1 MAARRRFIPNI
12 ERSRMYGGQKTAFR
26 FFTALLDECGG
37 DARILVEQPCDAHQL
52 EVLRAQYPDWQIVG
66 AGEQSAAAR
75 QIVILDP
82 DTRERAQL
90 PVRPL
95 DYFVYTYWT
104 GAYALAQYE
113 AFQREAF
120 GRATPHIHL
129 IQDFEPGFKAWSADY
144 LLADSIYH
152 QPNTIAVFNSVEL
165 KDWFDRL
172 GYGFTSSYVF
182 SPKLDPDIAKHLHD
196 VPADH
201 AREKLLVFYGRPSIP
216 RNCFPLIVNALN
228 LLLTQHPEVSRE
240 WKILSIGSSIG
251 KITLAD
257 GQRLQTAGKMTL
269 DDYATLMH
277 RASVGVSLMCSPHP
291 SYPPLEMAVFGIT
304 TITNSFVTKDL
315 SAIPHITSLDSLSI
329 EGLAN
334 AIWQAMQADPHVEMT
349 LDDYAALMHRASV
362 GVSLMCSPHPSYPP
376 LEMAA
381 FGITTITNSFVTKD
395 LSAIPHITSLD
406 SLSIEGL
413 ANAIWQAMQAD
424 PHADDGKPYP
434 PNYAHYLE
442 YTDFFD
448 GIIDPLCREVL
459 TDAEAAR
466 NGD

>member
-1 MAARRRFIPNI
+1 MPYHFPILYTPAPPHAFGAVTICYSAVRGKVGAIYMSGRVKRALHAVHQAIRPGGAYHLDTYHALTPVRFQPCTVGSGRRLNLFIPNI

-52 EVLRAQYPDWQIVG
+52 EVLREQYPDWQIVG
-66 AGEQSAAAR
+66 ASEQSAAAR

-82 DTRERAQL
+82 DTRERTQL

-113 AFQREAF
+113 AFQRETF

-152 QPNTIAVFNSVEL
+152 QPNTIAVFNSTEL

-228 LLLTQHPEVSRE
+228 LLLTRHPEVSRE

-257 GQRLQTAGKMTL
+257 GQRLQTAGK
-269 DDYATLMH
+269 
-277 RASVGVSLMCSPHP
+277 
-291 SYPPLEMAVFGIT
+291 
-304 TITNSFVTKDL
+304 
-315 SAIPHITSLDSLSI
+315 
-329 EGLAN
+329 
-334 AIWQAMQADPHVEMT
+334 MT

-406 SLSIEGL
+406 ALSIEGL

-424 PHADDGKPYP
+424 SHADDGKPYP

>member
-1 MAARRRFIPNI
+1 MSSKVIHGLHAAKQFLRPYHLETYPALTPVRFQRDNLSANHRLNLFIPNI
-12 ERSRMYGGQKTAFR
+12 ERSRMYGGQKTAFL
-26 FFTALLDECGG
+26 FFTELLEHCGG
-37 DARILVEQPCDAHQL
+37 DARILVERQYTSRELAAIK
-52 EVLRAQYPDWQIVG
+52 RQYPNWEIVP
-66 AGEQSAAAR
+66 ATAQSAAAR

-82 DTRERAQL
+82 NTRERAQL

-182 SPKLDPDIAKHLHD
+182 NPKLDPDIAKHLHD
-196 VPADH
+196 VPANH

-257 GQRLQTAGKMTL
+257 GQRLQTAGK
-269 DDYATLMH
+269 
-277 RASVGVSLMCSPHP
+277 
-291 SYPPLEMAVFGIT
+291 
-304 TITNSFVTKDL
+304 
-315 SAIPHITSLDSLSI
+315 
-329 EGLAN
+329 
-334 AIWQAMQADPHVEMT
+334 MT

-413 ANAIWQAMQAD
+413 ANAIWQAMQTD

-448 GIIDPLCREVL
+448 GIIDPLCHEVL

>member
-1 MAARRRFIPNI
+1 MSGRVKRALHAVHQAIRPGGAYHLDTYHALTPVRFQPCTAGSGRRLNLFIPNI

-52 EVLRAQYPDWQIVG
+52 EVLREQYPDWQIVG

-201 AREKLLVFYGRPSIP
+201 AHEKLLVFYGRPSIP

-240 WKILSIGSSIG
+240 WKILYWQQHRQDHTCGRAASADRRQDDTRRLRCADAPR
-251 KITLAD
+251 KRRCFAHVLAAPE
-257 GQRLQTAGKMTL
+257 L
-269 DDYATLMH
+269 
-277 RASVGVSLMCSPHP
+277 P
-291 SYPPLEMAVFGIT
+291 
-304 TITNSFVTKDL
+304 
-315 SAIPHITSLDSLSI
+315 
-329 EGLAN
+329 
-334 AIWQAMQADPHVEMT
+334 
-349 LDDYAALMHRASV
+349 
-362 GVSLMCSPHPSYPP
+362 
-376 LEMAA
+376 
-381 FGITTITNSFVTKD
+381 
-395 LSAIPHITSLD
+395 
-406 SLSIEGL
+406 
-413 ANAIWQAMQAD
+413 
-424 PHADDGKPYP
+424 
-434 PNYAHYLE
+434 
-442 YTDFFD
+442 
-448 GIIDPLCREVL
+448 
-459 TDAEAAR
+459 AAR
-466 NGD
+466 NGGVRHHHDHEQFCHERPQRHPAHHLAGLTVHRRPCQCDLAGHAG

>member
-1 MAARRRFIPNI
+1 MRFQPCTVGSGRRLNLFIPNI

-26 FFTALLDECGG
+26 FFTALLDACGG
-37 DARILVEQPCDAHQL
+37 DARILVDQPCDAHQL
-52 EVLRAQYPDWQIVG
+52 EVLREQYPDWQIIG

-196 VPADH
+196 VTSPTPSPSSIRSSSRTGSTGLAMGSPRH
-201 AREKLLVFYGRPSIP
+201 MCSARNLTRTSPSICTMFRRTMRAKSCSYSTGVP
-216 RNCFPLIVNALN
+216 PFRAI
-228 LLLTQHPEVSRE
+228 VSR
-240 WKILSIGSSIG
+240 
-251 KITLAD
+251 
-257 GQRLQTAGKMTL
+257 
-269 DDYATLMH
+269 
-277 RASVGVSLMCSPHP
+277 
-291 SYPPLEMAVFGIT
+291 
-304 TITNSFVTKDL
+304 
-315 SAIPHITSLDSLSI
+315 
-329 EGLAN
+329 
-334 AIWQAMQADPHVEMT
+334 
-349 LDDYAALMHRASV
+349 
-362 GVSLMCSPHPSYPP
+362 
-376 LEMAA
+376 
-381 FGITTITNSFVTKD
+381 
-395 LSAIPHITSLD
+395 
-406 SLSIEGL
+406 
-413 ANAIWQAMQAD
+413 
-424 PHADDGKPYP
+424 
-434 PNYAHYLE
+434 
-442 YTDFFD
+442 
-448 GIIDPLCREVL
+448 
-459 TDAEAAR
+459 
-466 NGD
+466 